1 MGMNENHLA
10 LCKNNVKTVKT
21 LSWKLMIMMENM
33 WHKTKVCHSM
43 NYCITFVYLGS
54 YKLVYAC
61 ICNILSHII
70 RLHLNHGLKYCISCL
85 LVYHLIMSN
94 SLNWCNFIFSYFIC
108 TKVQIVELNPLAS
121 QVQVHKLNKYSSL
134 VCIHLGGEWSIIWIF
149 ETNFV
154 FKSIMCV
161 VSN

>member
-1 MGMNENHLA
+1 MSSVRTSDQHQAYQKLR
-10 LCKNNVKTVKT
+10 
-21 LSWKLMIMMENM
+21 WKFMIIMENM

-54 YKLVYAC
+54 YMLVCAC

-70 RLHLNHGLKYCISCL
+70 RLHLNLGLKYCISCL
-85 LVYHLIMSN
+85 LVYRLIMSN

-121 QVQVHKLNKYSSL
+121 QASL

-149 ETNFV
+149 ETNFIS
-154 FKSIMCV
+154 KSIMCV

>member
-1 MGMNENHLA
+1 MKRISFSLKCQAHQKLR
-10 LCKNNVKTVKT
+10 
-21 LSWKLMIMMENM
+21 WKFMIIMETM
-33 WHKTKVCHSM
+33 WRRTKVCHSM

-61 ICNILSHII
+61 
-70 RLHLNHGLKYCISCL
+70 L
-85 LVYHLIMSN
+85 LVYLLIMSN
-94 SLNWCNFIFSYFIC
+94 SFNWYNFTFSYFIC

-134 VCIHLGGEWSIIWIF
+134 VCTHLGGEWSIIWIF
-149 ETNFV
+149 ETNFI

>member
-1 MGMNENHLA
+1 MIIM
-10 LCKNNVKTVKT
+10 KT
-21 LSWKLMIMMENM
+21 I
-33 WHKTKVCHSM
+33 WHGTKVCHSM
-43 NYCITFVYLGS
+43 NYCITFVYLGF

-70 RLHLNHGLKYCISCL
+70 RLHLNLGLKYCISCL
-85 LVYHLIMSN
+85 LVYRLIMSN

-134 VCIHLGGEWSIIWIF
+134 VCTHLGGEWSIICIF
-149 ETNFV
+149 ETNFI

>member
-1 MGMNENHLA
+1 MKCQAYQKLR
-10 LCKNNVKTVKT
+10 
-21 LSWKLMIMMENM
+21 WKFMIIMETM
-33 WHKTKVCHSM
+33 WRRTKVCHSM

-54 YKLVYAC
+54 YMLVYAC

-70 RLHLNHGLKYCISCL
+70 RLHLNLGLKYCISCL
-85 LVYHLIMSN
+85 LVYLLIMSN

-134 VCIHLGGEWSIIWIF
+134 VCTHLGGEWSIIWIF
-149 ETNFV
+149 ETNFI